1 MNMNILGII
10 VIIIASI
17 FALSWI
23 YGIRRYVASGQGI
36 TRQTVN
42 TTMLFVLSIAAVIF
56 LKWSPLLLFV
66 LFPVS
71 WLLGV
76 MSLAFPFS
84 LLWIVGRYFALLFT
98 IGVKPKK

>member
-1 MNMNILGII
+1 MNILGII
-10 VIIIASI
+10 TVVIASI
-17 FALSWI
+17 FTLSWI
-23 YGIRRYVASGQGI
+23 FGIRRYVASGQGI
-36 TRQTVN
+36 TKQTVN
-42 TTMLFVLSIAAVIF
+42 TTMLFVFSIATVLF
-56 LKWSPLLLFV
+56 FKWSPFLLFI

>member
-1 MNMNILGII
+1 MNILDII

-42 TTMLFVLSIAAVIF
+42 TTMLFILSIAAVLF
-56 LKWSPLLLFV
+56 LKWSPLLLFI

-84 LLWIVGRYFALLFT
+84 LLWIVGRYFALLFI